1 MIAVAAQLPA
11 VATDIEFPL
20 VLNTGRIRDQ
30 WHTMTRTGKVP
41 RLNAHSYEPYVQM
54 HARDAQRFQL
64 QDGGLARLSSRH
76 GNMLARVQVSNEQR
90 IGSVFVPMH
99 WNDAY
104 ARSARVDALAAAI
117 TDPISGQP
125 ELKHTP
131 VYAEPYR
138 PAWQGFVLSRE
149 RLALPEANYCACT
162 QGTGYWRHEIAGDVL
177 PKNWRD
183 WVQAAL
189 DCSGR
194 SDRIPRCRDGPLPRR
209 LPARWPTGSRVLH
222 RARSALA
229 GTRMAGQPVQS
240 GSDRPGRPGRIAD
253 RAPAKG
259 SVANTG
265 RTVCACF
272 SVGEK
277 TIMNAIQ
284 EQKLDSVE
292 AVGTCLKAGT
302 GCGSCVPEIRRLV
315 ARRA

>member
-1 MIAVAAQLPA
+1 
-11 VATDIEFPL
+11 
-20 VLNTGRIRDQ
+20 
-30 WHTMTRTGKVP
+30 
-41 RLNAHSYEPYVQM
+41 M

-64 QDGGLARLSSRH
+64 QDGGLARLNSRH
-76 GNMLARVQVSNEQR
+76 GNMLARVQVSDEQR

-131 VYAEPYR
+131 VYVEPYR

-149 RLALPEANYCACT
+149 RLALPEASYCACT
-162 QGTGYWRHEIAGDVL
+162 QGAGYWRHEIAGDVV
-177 PKNWRD
+177 PENWRD

-189 DCSGR
+189 SCSGE

-209 LPARWPTGSRVLH
+209 LYARWPAGSGVLH
-222 RARSALA
+222 RARPALA
-229 GTRMAGQPVQS
+229 GTRMAGQPVQPDVIDPADLA
-240 GSDRPGRPGRIAD
+240 GLLAARPP
-253 RAPAKG
+253 KG
-259 SVANTG
+259 AAANTG

-277 TIMNAIQ
+277 TILNAIQ
-284 EQKLDSVE
+284 EQELDSVE
-292 AVGTCLKAGT
+292 AVGACLKAGT
-302 GCGSCVPEIRRLV
+302 GCGSCVPEIHCILENRP
-315 ARRA
+315 